1 MTSIRQIKQEAQ
13 AIIEGAAHQN
23 LPKFWITDWL
33 LFVTGKSATALITEN
48 DYELNSEELSQFYS
62 GIKKMQNGTPL
73 AYLTGKQAFWRHEFL
88 VNEHTLIPR
97 PDTEVLVETV
107 LNWIEKNWAK
117 HNHEPSYLPK
127 LLDLGTGS
135 GCIAISLAAEKS
147 LQNWQVTAVDISK
160 DALIIAEK
168 NAKLNDAC
176 INFIQSS
183 WFTAFNNDKN
193 SRFDV
198 IVSNPPYIDEM
209 DSHLTELTAEPITA
223 LTAKNQGLADIETI
237 VQSAPNFLQNNGLL
251 AIEHGFDQGSSVR
264 RLFENRGFAAI
275 TTLQDFGQND
285 RVTLGVWQNAGQG

>member
-13 AIIEGAAHQN
+13 AIIDGADNQN

-33 LFVTGKSATALITEN
+33 LFVTGKPATALITED
-48 DYELNSEELSQFYS
+48 DYELTPEELSQFHF

-97 PDTEVLVETV
+97 PDTEVLVEAV

-117 HNHEPSYLPK
+117 QNNEQSDSPK

-135 GCIAISLAAEKS
+135 GCIAISLARDKA

-160 DALIIAEK
+160 AALIIAEK

-176 INFIQSS
+176 VNFIQSS
-183 WFTAFNNDKN
+183 WFKAFDKEDN
-193 SRFDV
+193 LRFDV

-209 DSHLTELTAEPITA
+209 DSHLTGLTAEPITA

-237 VQSAPNFLQNNGLL
+237 VQTAPNFLQKNGLL
-251 AIEHGFDQGSSVR
+251 AIEHGFDQGQSVR
-264 RLFENRGFAAI
+264 KLFESRGFDAI

-285 RVTLGVWQNAGQG
+285 RVTLGVWKSADQG